1 MAANYAFAQ
10 HRGDCRLHGHDLYI
24 RILILQIF
32 ANTSDCAAGT
42 CTSDKN
48 INFIIGI
55 FPDFRAGRCL
65 ANRRVNV
72 KLIVQLVIIAQSVSL
87 ADPPNHCSRK
97 PEAGAFS
104 PDLQQD

>member
-24 RILILQIF
+24 RILVLQIF

-42 CTSDKN
+42 YTSDKN